1 MGSGAGLGEVLSIH
15 DSRYPTWE
23 YDLLRTLGGNP
34 TQLPNSLMALNLL
47 AKQENV
53 TETAHNWLA
62 VSAPP
67 TYPLSGMSGTLSGN
81 KDYIATFAT
90 SSKGVSGIA
99 EFLRNGKQY
108 SKLVALL
115 TSPNSSLADIGRAI
129 NATGAWGSE
138 GNLLITTSGEPIQQ
152 QATSSPY
159 VTAGDTQ
166 IGPGGGSVGHG
177 STSFNHCTG
186 ATIIG
191 GGGLGVHWNI
201 LNSCQA
207 KALAGGLLVGLGG
220 VIMAGGLIIVA
231 TGAMKSS
238 GGSTLSSA
246 AKAIPGPVGK
256 VGGAV
261 SALFSSRGSGKSTR
275 SSSPASSP
283 EVFEGRTLSP
293 QQSAYRREKGDAAL
307 SDAFARQKKAGVVK

>member
-1 MGSGAGLGEVLSIH
+1 MGSGAGLGEVLSIK

-34 TQLPNSLMALNLL
+34 TQLPNSLLALNLI

-53 TETAHNWLA
+53 IDSAHNWLA

-67 TYPLSGMSGTLSGN
+67 QYPLHGMNGTLSGN
-81 KDYIATFAT
+81 ADSIATFPSRPA
-90 SSKGVSGIA
+90 GVNGIA

-108 SKLVALL
+108 SKLIALL
-115 TSPNSSLADIGRAI
+115 TSPNSSLADIGREI

-138 GNLLITTSGEPIQQ
+138 GDLLITTGGEPIQQ
-152 QATSSPY
+152 QTTTNPY
-159 VTAGDTQ
+159 ITPGETA
-166 IGPGGGSVGHG
+166 IGPGGAKPGHG
-177 STSFNHCTG
+177 SASFTHCTG

-207 KALAGGLLVGLGG
+207 KALVGGLLVGLGG
-220 VIMAGGLIIVA
+220 VVMAGGLVIVA
-231 TGAMKSS
+231 TGALQSK
-238 GGSTLSSA
+238 GGGVLTSA
-246 AKAIPGPVGK
+246 AKALPGPAGK
-256 VGGAV
+256 VGGLV
-261 SALFSSRGSGKSTR
+261 SGLFSGGSSAPPQ
-275 SSSPASSP
+275 PAV
-283 EVFEGRTLSP
+283 ETFEGRTLSA

-307 SDAFARQKKAGVVK
+307 SAAFARQRTSGVVKA